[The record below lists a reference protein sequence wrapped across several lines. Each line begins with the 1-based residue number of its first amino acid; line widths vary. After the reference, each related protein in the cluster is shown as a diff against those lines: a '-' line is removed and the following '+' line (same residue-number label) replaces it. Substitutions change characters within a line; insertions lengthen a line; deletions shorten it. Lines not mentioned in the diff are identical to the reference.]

1 MEVVVS
7 IVLEVRVDEVVE
19 REVVWILVL
28 EEVREAVVV
37 DDR

>member
-28 EEVREAVVV
+28 EEVREAEVV